1 MIRRLS
7 AALSSCDLSFDLE
20 DFVTIHLIKQIV
32 LLYLHR
38 CRGPSL
44 QSNCCGEED
53 LLRPRLGEQQ
63 QTQQM
68 SQTAAAVA
76 AGTHPGPPSVMQLGG
91 DSRNVPVY
99 VLFLIMLSS
108 GIVTLLIL
116 WGCVQYINHKR
127 RFNNTAANGDIERNG
142 MARGSLAEG
151 HVASRNEHPQ
161 QPLTASSSAKH
172 QETGAQLTYVVMAGE
187 DKPTFLAL
195 PSTKT
200 FRADPSPQPTE
211 MATMKIEK

>member
-1 MIRRLS
+1 
-7 AALSSCDLSFDLE
+7 
-20 DFVTIHLIKQIV
+20 
-32 LLYLHR
+32 
-38 CRGPSL
+38 
-44 QSNCCGEED
+44 
-53 LLRPRLGEQQ
+53 
-63 QTQQM
+63 M
-68 SQTAAAVA
+68 SETAAAVA
-76 AGTHPGPPSVMQLGG
+76 AGTHPPGPPPVMQLGG

-127 RFNNTAANGDIERNG
+127 RFNNNTATAANGDIEQRNG

-151 HVASRNEHPQ
+151 HVASSRNEHPQQQ

-200 FRADPSPQPTE
+200 FRAEDPSPQSTE
-211 MATMKIEK
+211 MATMKVEK

>member
-1 MIRRLS
+1 
-7 AALSSCDLSFDLE
+7 
-20 DFVTIHLIKQIV
+20 
-32 LLYLHR
+32 
-38 CRGPSL
+38 
-44 QSNCCGEED
+44 
-53 LLRPRLGEQQ
+53 
-63 QTQQM
+63 
-68 SQTAAAVA
+68 
-76 AGTHPGPPSVMQLGG
+76 MQLGG
-91 DSRNVPVY
+91 DSRSVPVY

-127 RFNNTAANGDIERNG
+127 RFNNTAAANGDIERNG
-142 MARGSLAEG
+142 MGRGSVAEG

-172 QETGAQLTYVVMAGE
+172 QESGGAQLTYVVMAGE

-200 FRADPSPQPTE
+200 FRADPSPQSTE
-211 MATMKIEK
+211 MATMKVEK